1 MKYKA
6 ITVSTTTEG
15 AELVSDLFFGIC
27 GQGVSIID
35 ANDLKELYKG
45 EIIWDYID
53 ESVFTASNVVRV
65 TGYTDEENFQ
75 DALEQL
81 NQGLENLKAN
91 FQFPLGSLE
100 ISIEEVDGDD
110 WFNSWKKFY
119 QPIKVDGITVVPIW
133 QKIPEEGTV
142 IKINPGMAFGT
153 GEHESTQMCL
163 SLLQREKVTGLQ
175 VSDIGCGSGI
185 LGISALK
192 LGAKNCYFSD
202 IDATALENLK
212 ENIRL
217 NGVFENSVCE
227 CASLADGNPPQSDL
241 VFANITADILI
252 MLSKSIHKVLKK
264 GGTLILSGI
273 IATREEEVISAY
285 QEAGLRV
292 ENRLA
297 LKDWRG
303 FTLKS

>member
-53 ESVFTASNVVRV
+53 ESVFTASNVVKV
-65 TGYTDEENFQ
+65 TGYTDEANFQ

-217 NGVFENSVCE
+217 NGVFKNSVCE

>member
-65 TGYTDEENFQ
+65 TGYTDEANFQ

-175 VSDIGCGSGI
+175 VSDLGCGSGI

-212 ENIRL
+212 ENILL

-285 QEAGLRV
+285 QKAGLRV

>member
-65 TGYTDEENFQ
+65 TGYTDEANFQ

-217 NGVFENSVCE
+217 NCVFENSVCE

>member
-53 ESVFTASNVVRV
+53 ESVFTASNIVKV

-75 DALEQL
+75 SAMDSLCL
-81 NQGLENLKAN
+81 GLENLKEN
-91 FQFPLGSLE
+91 FPFPLGALE
-100 ISIEEVDGDD
+100 ISVEDVDGDD

-119 QPIKVDGITVVPIW
+119 QPIRVDGITVLPIW
-133 QKIPEEGTV
+133 QKTEETGTV
-142 IKINPGMAFGT
+142 VKINPGMAFGT

-163 SLLQREKVTGLQ
+163 SLLQKENVRDLQ

-185 LGISALK
+185 LGIAALK

-202 IDATALENLK
+202 IDSTALENLK
-212 ENIRL
+212 ENIKL
-217 NGVFENSVCE
+217 NQVTEKSICE

-252 MLSKSIHKVLKK
+252 LLSKSINKVLKPN
-264 GGTLILSGI
+264 GILILSGI
-273 IATREEEVISAY
+273 ISTREEEVLSAY
-285 QEAGLRV
+285 REVGLKV
-292 ENRLA
+292 VSRLS

-303 FTLKS
+303 FTLKA